1 MALRHSYTLLA
12 PVYDALV
19 NKPLHQVRKK
29 SIEKITDTAGKS
41 ILLNGIGTGLDIPLL
56 PEDADYTGIDIT
68 RAMLNIAEKR
78 ATRHPANFNLICGDS
93 QQLPFEDAQFDIV
106 LMHLILAV
114 VPQPE
119 KALIE
124 ACRVIKPGGS
134 IYILDKFL
142 KQGQFAPVRII
153 LNQLSRH
160 IATRTDVIF
169 EQLLEQCPDLCLI
182 NNEPALAK
190 GWFRLIELQKLKEL

>member
-19 NKPLHQVRKK
+19 SKPLHQVRIK
-29 SIEKITDTAGKS
+29 SIEKMTDTAGKK
-41 ILLNGIGTGLDIPLL
+41 ILLNGIGTGLDIPFL
-56 PEDADYTGIDIT
+56 PADATYTGIDIT

-78 ATRHPANFNLICGDS
+78 AQTHSASFDLICGDS
-93 QQLPFEDAQFDIV
+93 QQLPFDDAQFDIV

-119 KALIE
+119 KALKE

-142 KQGQFAPVRII
+142 KPGQFAPARVI

-169 EQLLEQCPDLCLI
+169 EHLLDQCPDLHI
-182 NNEPALAK
+182 RNDEPALAK
-190 GWFRLIELQKLKEL
+190 GWFRLIELQKSKKP